1 MNCLCGGLSIGT
13 KVSAMDAAG
22 LDAEVEAL
30 ARVNSMVIA
39 RRSLVIAELAR
50 RHGDVAERL
59 RNSGNMSSRQARKAS
74 KTASGLDR
82 LPKTRKALERG
93 EIGAEQAEQMA
104 SRMDKPELARNVR
117 DNEDALLEKAKAQNA
132 DDFARTMRQE
142 DIDGSPDG
150 GKTHE
155 QRQRQGRKASM
166 WVDDDTGHHLFAQPG
181 QASMWV
187 DDDTGMH
194 HLFAQF
200 DPVTGARISTQLAAM
215 TDQLWRAE
223 HLSGALRHNKRMV
236 AQRRAD
242 ALESLICRPS
252 TSGSGRHADT
262 ASTTGTVPDATA
274 TATARTAEAA
284 TGNNGPTATNDT
296 DDANDTAVCRPQRPT
311 TSATGPQT
319 AGQGGGPPSEAE
331 GDTKAGQSSFN
342 STQTGPATIRSQP
355 PAPGPP
361 RRRIPVD
368 TVGATQPPTRRP
380 GMATKHD
387 PARHQEPDPLQFQRR
402 PPLRRTPFRRRRT
415 RPS

>member
-30 ARVNSMVIA
+30 ARVNSTVIA

-50 RHGDVAERL
+50 SHGDVAERL

-117 DNEDALLEKAKAQNA
+117 DNEEALLEKAKAQNA

-155 QRQRQGRKASM
+155 QRQCQARKASM
-166 WVDDDTGHHLFAQPG
+166 WVDN
-181 QASMWV
+181 
-187 DDDTGMH
+187 DTGMH

-215 TDQLWRAE
+215 A
-223 HLSGALRHNKRMV
+223 KR
-236 AQRRAD
+236 
-242 ALESLICRPS
+242 RPVNQ
-252 TSGSGRHADT
+252 
-262 ASTTGTVPDATA
+262 AST
-274 TATARTAEAA
+274 
-284 TGNNGPTATNDT
+284 
-296 DDANDTAVCRPQRPT
+296 
-311 TSATGPQT
+311 
-319 AGQGGGPPSEAE
+319 
-331 GDTKAGQSSFN
+331 
-342 STQTGPATIRSQP
+342 STQTGPATIRSRP
-355 PAPGPP
+355 TAPGPP

>member
-1 MNCLCGGLSIGT
+1 
-13 KVSAMDAAG
+13 MDAAG

-166 WVDDDTGHHLFAQPG
+166 WVDDDTG
-181 QASMWV
+181 
-187 DDDTGMH
+187 MH

-252 TSGSGRHADT
+252 TSGSGR
-262 ASTTGTVPDATA
+262 
-274 TATARTAEAA
+274 
-284 TGNNGPTATNDT
+284 
-296 DDANDTAVCRPQRPT
+296 QR
-311 TSATGPQT
+311 AW
-319 AGQGGGPPSEAE
+319 
-331 GDTKAGQSSFN
+331 
-342 STQTGPATIRSQP
+342 PAP
-355 PAPGPP
+355 PA
-361 RRRIPVD
+361 
-368 TVGATQPPTRRP
+368 A
-380 GMATKHD
+380 
-387 PARHQEPDPLQFQRR
+387 
-402 PPLRRTPFRRRRT
+402 
-415 RPS
+415 

>member
-155 QRQRQGRKASM
+155 QSQRQGRK
-166 WVDDDTGHHLFAQPG
+166 
-181 QASMWV
+181 ASMWV

-252 TSGSGRHADT
+252 TGMASGSCTVISRRNRPRPIASAA
-262 ASTTGTVPDATA
+262 AST
-274 TATARTAEAA
+274 
-284 TGNNGPTATNDT
+284 
-296 DDANDTAVCRPQRPT
+296 
-311 TSATGPQT
+311 
-319 AGQGGGPPSEAE
+319 
-331 GDTKAGQSSFN
+331 
-342 STQTGPATIRSQP
+342 
-355 PAPGPP
+355 
-361 RRRIPVD
+361 
-368 TVGATQPPTRRP
+368 
-380 GMATKHD
+380 
-387 PARHQEPDPLQFQRR
+387 
-402 PPLRRTPFRRRRT
+402 
-415 RPS
+415 